1 MASYV
6 DIHGRSK
13 CKVVPI
19 DHLNKMLT
27 GSELFT
33 GAALEG
39 VPQEV
44 NEDEVAA
51 LPDPA
56 AATILPWK
64 PNFAWFPSDL
74 YLRDQPFEAC
84 SRRFSNVSCRS
95 LMPVT

>member
-1 MASYV
+1 MLSSINPDSVKAELKSKGVEFCMASYV

-19 DHLNKMLT
+19 DHLNRMLA

-44 NEDEVAA
+44 NEDEV
-51 LPDPA
+51 
-56 AATILPWK
+56 
-64 PNFAWFPSDL
+64 S
-74 YLRDQPFEAC
+74 E
-84 SRRFSNVSCRS
+84 RS
-95 LMPVT
+95 LFEGSAV